1 MWQIVEYEVALQRNT
16 LYSSTAPISP
26 FCLHSSP
33 TSAKGCQFYNRP
45 LPLPVR
51 LPNLVHLWTFWSL
64 YAFMWDAHESQGDGM
79 AFILF
84 IFFCSQFPNHPNSST
99 YWVDYIQKE
108 LLERSGRTAETFSLL
123 WTWKCLAK
131 TELVLT
137 FDSITSNLLTP
148 QLGEL
153 NQEKFSNFLVS
164 HASWVTEQDRRPLG
178 RRHRP
183 TWWHWLRFKP
193 YKSWI
198 PFIKIKSS
206 IFLVWTRDRRER
218 LNQHS

>member
-1 MWQIVEYEVALQRNT
+1 MNFLEPLCFYVRCTWIPGGWDGFYSFHFLLFPVPKSPKLVHVLSW
-16 LYSSTAPISP
+16 LYSERA
-26 FCLHSSP
+26 
-33 TSAKGCQFYNRP
+33 AG
-45 LPLPVR
+45 
-51 LPNLVHLWTFWSL
+51 TFWKNSRN
-64 YAFMWDAHESQGDGM
+64 
-79 AFILF
+79 LF
-84 IFFCSQFPNHPNSST
+84 SA
-99 YWVDYIQKE
+99 VD
-108 LLERSGRTAETFSLL
+108 LEVFGQNRT
-123 WTWKCLAK
+123 
-131 TELVLT
+131 
-137 FDSITSNLLTP
+137 SITSNLLTP

-183 TWWHWLRFKP
+183 TWWHWLRFEP
-193 YKSWI
+193 YKSWV

>member
-1 MWQIVEYEVALQRNT
+1 MRWLYRGIPCTLALHPFLLFASTPVLPQPKGASSTTAHSHCPCVCLTWSIYELSGAFMLLCEMHMNPRGMGWLLFFSFSFVPKSPKLVHVLRW
-16 LYSSTAPISP
+16 LYSERAAGMFWKNSRNL
-26 FCLHSSP
+26 F
-33 TSAKGCQFYNRP
+33 SAVDLEVFGQNR
-45 LPLPVR
+45 
-51 LPNLVHLWTFWSL
+51 T
-64 YAFMWDAHESQGDGM
+64 
-79 AFILF
+79 
-84 IFFCSQFPNHPNSST
+84 
-99 YWVDYIQKE
+99 
-108 LLERSGRTAETFSLL
+108 
-123 WTWKCLAK
+123 
-131 TELVLT
+131 
-137 FDSITSNLLTP
+137 SITSNLLTP